1 MPTLIGGRLRGE
13 SSSLSFCVAS
23 NTSNADLTAN
33 SAWSLQ
39 SRGAFQNAMM
49 QSPIY
54 LSIVPLLFI
63 ILYILFISITVLIF
77 IRVKSLIFDLFVAV
91 VLSALAEP
99 VVYRLSKKLSRK
111 LSALITVGV
120 ILIIIGAT
128 FFSIIPIMVQE
139 IYFLSSQLPTYF
151 DNFINYLNVE
161 GFAVSSQSLDLEAQ
175 FNTLIKDYGSTVGS
189 GVVFAGQG
197 LLRTL
202 GHIFVIFFFT
212 YYLISEGDGWRIKL
226 KESLPNNV
234 SSSIDQVW
242 TIGVS
247 KAGGFIV
254 AKVILGVLASIV
266 LSVAF
271 LLIGLPSPIA
281 LGVSAG
287 ILSQLIPVVGTFL
300 GGLVPFIASIS
311 LGTTTIFSTILV
323 LLIYQV
329 IENYFISPRVTKSTM
344 EIHPAIAVFSTL
356 FGAYT
361 LGGVGAILALPVAAT
376 VQGVLGTIISNRK

>member
-1 MPTLIGGRLRGE
+1 MNLPKGE
-13 SSSLSFCVAS
+13 TRQELL
-23 NTSNADLTAN
+23 N
-33 SAWSLQ
+33 
-39 SRGAFQNAMM
+39 RAF
-49 QSPIY
+49 
-54 LSIVPLLFI
+54 
-63 ILYILFISITVLIF
+63 LYVVLISISVLIF
-77 IRVKSLIFDLFVAV
+77 LRVKSLIFDLFVAV
-91 VLSALAEP
+91 VLAALAEP
-99 VVYRLSKKLSRK
+99 VVYRLSQKINRRA
-111 LSALITVGV
+111 SAMVAVSLILLV
-120 ILIIIGAT
+120 IGAT
-128 FFSIIPIMVQE
+128 LFSIIPIMVQE
-139 IYFLSSQLPTYF
+139 LYFLSSQIPTYF

-161 GFAVSSQSLDLEAQ
+161 GFAVSSQSLDLESQ
-175 FNTLIKDYGSTVGS
+175 FNSLIKDYGSTVGS
-189 GVVFAGQG
+189 SVVFAGQG

-226 KESLPNNV
+226 KESLPDNV
-234 SSSIDQVW
+234 SSSIHQVW

-254 AKVILGVLASIV
+254 AKVILGVLASVV
-266 LSVAF
+266 LSVSF
-271 LLIGLPSPIA
+271 LIIGLPSPIA
-281 LGVSAG
+281 LGVAAG

-311 LGTTTIFSTILV
+311 LGTTAMIATVLV

-329 IENYFISPRVTKSTM
+329 VENYFVSPRVTKSTM

-376 VQGVLGTIISNRK
+376 VQGVIGTIVNNRKEI

>member
-1 MPTLIGGRLRGE
+1 VNLPKGE
-13 SSSLSFCVAS
+13 TRQELL
-23 NTSNADLTAN
+23 N
-33 SAWSLQ
+33 
-39 SRGAFQNAMM
+39 RAFL
-49 QSPIY
+49 Y
-54 LSIVPLLFI
+54 VLL
-63 ILYILFISITVLIF
+63 ISISVLIF
-77 IRVKSLIFDLFVAV
+77 LRVKSLIFDLFVAI
-91 VLSALAEP
+91 VLAALAEP
-99 VVYRLSKKLSRK
+99 VVYRLSKKINRRA
-111 LSALITVGV
+111 SAMIAVSI
-120 ILIIIGAT
+120 ILLVIGAT
-128 FFSIIPIMVQE
+128 LFSIIPIMVQE
-139 IYFLSSQLPTYF
+139 LYFLSSQIPTYF
-151 DNFINYLNVE
+151 DNFITYLNVE
-161 GFAVSSQSLDLEAQ
+161 GFAVSSQSLDLESQ
-175 FNTLIKDYGSTVGS
+175 FNSLIKDYGSTVGS
-189 GVVFAGQG
+189 SVVFAGQG

-226 KESLPNNV
+226 KESLPDSV
-234 SSSIDQVW
+234 STSIDQVW

-266 LSVAF
+266 LSVSF
-271 LLIGLPSPIA
+271 LIIGLPSPIA
-281 LGVSAG
+281 LGVAAG

-311 LGTTTIFSTILV
+311 LGTTAMIATVLV

-329 IENYFISPRVTKSTM
+329 IENYFVSPRVTKSTM

-376 VQGVLGTIISNRK
+376 VQGVLGTIVRNRKLI

>member
-1 MPTLIGGRLRGE
+1 MNLPKGE
-13 SSSLSFCVAS
+13 TRQELLNRTF
-23 NTSNADLTAN
+23 
-33 SAWSLQ
+33 
-39 SRGAFQNAMM
+39 
-49 QSPIY
+49 IY
-54 LSIVPLLFI
+54 IVL
-63 ILYILFISITVLIF
+63 ISISVLVF
-77 IRVKSLIFDLFVAV
+77 IRVKSLIFDLFVAI

-99 VVYRLSKKLSRK
+99 VVYRLSKRVGRK
-111 LSALITVGV
+111 LAALISVAV
-120 ILIIIGAT
+120 ILLVIGAA

-139 IYFLSSQLPTYF
+139 IYFLSSQIPAYF
-151 DNFINYLNVE
+151 DNFIGWLNVE
-161 GFAVSSQSLDLEAQ
+161 GFSVSIQATDLETQ
-175 FNTLIKDYGSTVGS
+175 FDTLIKDYGSTVGS
-189 GVVFAGQG
+189 SVVFAGQG

-202 GHIFVIFFFT
+202 GHIFIIFFFT
-212 YYLISEGDGWRIKL
+212 YYLISEGDGWRVKL
-226 KESLPNNV
+226 KESIPNNI
-234 SSSIDQVW
+234 STSIDQVW

-254 AKVILGVLASIV
+254 AKFILGVLASIV

-311 LGTTTIFSTILV
+311 LGTTTIISTILV
-323 LLIYQV
+323 LSIYQV

-376 VQGVLGTIISNRK
+376 VQGVIGTIISNRK

>member
-1 MPTLIGGRLRGE
+1 VNLPKGE
-13 SSSLSFCVAS
+13 TRQELL
-23 NTSNADLTAN
+23 N
-33 SAWSLQ
+33 
-39 SRGAFQNAMM
+39 RAF
-49 QSPIY
+49 
-54 LSIVPLLFI
+54 
-63 ILYILFISITVLIF
+63 LYVLFISISVLIF
-77 IRVKSLIFDLFVAV
+77 LRVKSLIFDLFVAV

-99 VVYRLSKKLSRK
+99 VVYRLSKKINRRA
-111 LSALITVGV
+111 SAMVAVSV
-120 ILIIIGAT
+120 ILLLIGAT
-128 FFSIIPIMVQE
+128 LFSIIPIMVQE

-161 GFAVSSQSLDLEAQ
+161 GFAVSSQSLDLETQ

-189 GVVFAGQG
+189 SVVFAGQG

-202 GHIFVIFFFT
+202 GHIFIIFFFT
-212 YYLISEGDGWRIKL
+212 YYLISEGDGWRVKL
-226 KESLPNNV
+226 KESLPDKV

-266 LSVAF
+266 LSLSF
-271 LLIGLPSPIA
+271 LIIGLPSPLA
-281 LGVSAG
+281 LGVAAG

-311 LGTTTIFSTILV
+311 LGTTAMIATVLV
-323 LLIYQV
+323 LFIYQIV
-329 IENYFISPRVTKSTM
+329 ENYFISPRVTKSTM
-344 EIHPAIAVFSTL
+344 EIHPAIAVFSTI

-376 VQGVLGTIISNRK
+376 VQGVIGTILTNRKGI

>member
-1 MPTLIGGRLRGE
+1 MNLPKGE
-13 SSSLSFCVAS
+13 TRQELL
-23 NTSNADLTAN
+23 N
-33 SAWSLQ
+33 
-39 SRGAFQNAMM
+39 RAFL
-49 QSPIY
+49 Y
-54 LSIVPLLFI
+54 VLFI
-63 ILYILFISITVLIF
+63 AISVLIF
-77 IRVKSLIFDLFVAV
+77 LRVKSLLFDLFVAV
-91 VLSALAEP
+91 VLAALAEP
-99 VVYRLSKKLSRK
+99 VVYRLSKKVNRK
-111 LSALITVGV
+111 VSAFISVSM
-120 ILIIIGAT
+120 ILLVIGAT

-139 IYFLSSQLPTYF
+139 IYFLSSQIPTYF

-161 GFAVSSQSLDLEAQ
+161 GFAVSSQSLDLESQ
-175 FNTLIKDYGSTVGS
+175 FNSLIKDYGSTVGS
-189 GVVFAGQG
+189 SVVFAGQG

-202 GHIFVIFFFT
+202 GHIFIIFFFT
-212 YYLISEGDGWRIKL
+212 YYLISEGDGWRVKL
-226 KESLPNNV
+226 KESLPENLSN
-234 SSSIDQVW
+234 SIDQVW

-254 AKVILGVLASIV
+254 AKFILGILASIV
-266 LSVAF
+266 LSLAF

-311 LGTTTIFSTILV
+311 LGTTSMIATVGV

-329 IENYFISPRVTKSTM
+329 IENYFISPKVTKSTM
-344 EIHPAIAVFSTL
+344 EIHPAVAVFSTL

-376 VQGVLGTIISNRK
+376 VQGVLGIILKNRMS

>member
-1 MPTLIGGRLRGE
+1 VNLPKGE
-13 SSSLSFCVAS
+13 TRQELL
-23 NTSNADLTAN
+23 N
-33 SAWSLQ
+33 
-39 SRGAFQNAMM
+39 RAFL
-49 QSPIY
+49 Y
-54 LSIVPLLFI
+54 VLL
-63 ILYILFISITVLIF
+63 ISISVLIF
-77 IRVKSLIFDLFVAV
+77 LRVKSLIFDLFVAV
-91 VLSALAEP
+91 VLAALAEP
-99 VVYRLSKKLSRK
+99 VVYRLSKKINRRA
-111 LSALITVGV
+111 SAMIAVSLILLV
-120 ILIIIGAT
+120 IGAT
-128 FFSIIPIMVQE
+128 LFSIIPIMVQE
-139 IYFLSSQLPTYF
+139 LYFLSSQIPTYF

-161 GFAVSSQSLDLEAQ
+161 GFAVSSQSLDLESQ
-175 FNTLIKDYGSTVGS
+175 FNSLIKDYGSTVGS
-189 GVVFAGQG
+189 SVVFAGQG

-212 YYLISEGDGWRIKL
+212 YYLISEGDGWRVKL
-226 KESLPNNV
+226 KESLPDNV
-234 SSSIDQVW
+234 STSIDQVW

-266 LSVAF
+266 LSVSF
-271 LLIGLPSPIA
+271 LIIGLPSPIA
-281 LGVSAG
+281 LGVAAG

-311 LGTTTIFSTILV
+311 LGTTAMIATVLV

-329 IENYFISPRVTKSTM
+329 IENYFVSPRVTKSTM

-376 VQGVLGTIISNRK
+376 VQGVIGTIVKNRKLI

>member
-1 MPTLIGGRLRGE
+1 MNLPKGE
-13 SSSLSFCVAS
+13 TRQELL
-23 NTSNADLTAN
+23 N
-33 SAWSLQ
+33 
-39 SRGAFQNAMM
+39 RAFL
-49 QSPIY
+49 Y
-54 LSIVPLLFI
+54 VLL
-63 ILYILFISITVLIF
+63 ISISVLIF
-77 IRVKSLIFDLFVAV
+77 LRVKSLIFDLFVAV

-99 VVYRLSKKLSRK
+99 VVYRLSLKINRK
-111 LSALITVGV
+111 ASALVAV
-120 ILIIIGAT
+120 SLILLLIGAT
-128 FFSIIPIMVQE
+128 LFSIIPIMVQE

-161 GFAVSSQSLDLEAQ
+161 GFAISSQSLDLETQ
-175 FNTLIKDYGSTVGS
+175 FNSLIKDYGSTVGS
-189 GVVFAGQG
+189 SVVFAGQG

-202 GHIFVIFFFT
+202 GHIFIIFFFT

-234 SSSIDQVW
+234 STSIDQVW

-266 LSVAF
+266 LSVSF
-271 LLIGLPSPIA
+271 LIIGLPSPIA
-281 LGVSAG
+281 LGVAAG

-311 LGTTTIFSTILV
+311 LGTTAMVATVMV
-323 LLIYQV
+323 LFIYQIV
-329 IENYFISPRVTKSTM
+329 ENYLVSPRVTKSTM
-344 EIHPAIAVFSTL
+344 EIHPAIAVFATL

-376 VQGVLGTIISNRK
+376 VQGVIGTVIKNRKQL

>member
-1 MPTLIGGRLRGE
+1 MNLPKGE
-13 SSSLSFCVAS
+13 TRQELL
-23 NTSNADLTAN
+23 N
-33 SAWSLQ
+33 
-39 SRGAFQNAMM
+39 RAF
-49 QSPIY
+49 
-54 LSIVPLLFI
+54 
-63 ILYILFISITVLIF
+63 LYVVLISISVLIF
-77 IRVKSLIFDLFVAV
+77 LRVKSLIFDLFVAV
-91 VLSALAEP
+91 VLAALAEP
-99 VVYRLSKKLSRK
+99 VVYRLSQKINRRA
-111 LSALITVGV
+111 SAMVAVSLILLV
-120 ILIIIGAT
+120 IGAT
-128 FFSIIPIMVQE
+128 LFSIIPIMVQE
-139 IYFLSSQLPTYF
+139 LYFLSSQIPTYF

-161 GFAVSSQSLDLEAQ
+161 GFAVSSQSLDLESQ
-175 FNTLIKDYGSTVGS
+175 FNSLIKDYGSTVGS
-189 GVVFAGQG
+189 SVVFAGQG

-226 KESLPNNV
+226 KESLPDNV
-234 SSSIDQVW
+234 SSSIHQVW

-254 AKVILGVLASIV
+254 AKVILGVLASVV
-266 LSVAF
+266 LSVSF
-271 LLIGLPSPIA
+271 LIIGLPSPIA
-281 LGVSAG
+281 LGVAAG

-311 LGTTTIFSTILV
+311 LGTTAMIATVLV

-329 IENYFISPRVTKSTM
+329 VENYFVSPRVTKSTM

-376 VQGVLGTIISNRK
+376 VQGVIGTIINNRKEI

>member
-1 MPTLIGGRLRGE
+1 MNLPKGE
-13 SSSLSFCVAS
+13 TRQELL
-23 NTSNADLTAN
+23 N
-33 SAWSLQ
+33 
-39 SRGAFQNAMM
+39 RAF
-49 QSPIY
+49 
-54 LSIVPLLFI
+54 
-63 ILYILFISITVLIF
+63 LYVLIIAF
-77 IRVKSLIFDLFVAV
+77 SVLVFLRVKSLIFDLFVAI

-99 VVYRLSKKLSRK
+99 VVYRLSKKINRQGA
-111 LSALITVGV
+111 ALIAVSV
-120 ILIIIGAT
+120 ILLVIGAT
-128 FFSIIPIMVQE
+128 LFSIIPIMVQE
-139 IYFLSSQLPTYF
+139 IYFLSSQMPTYF

-161 GFAVSSQSLDLEAQ
+161 GFAISSQSLDLENQ
-175 FNTLIKDYGSTVGS
+175 FNSLIKDYGSTVGS
-189 GVVFAGQG
+189 SVVFAGQG

-202 GHIFVIFFFT
+202 GHIFIIFFFT

-226 KESLPNNV
+226 KESLPNNI

-242 TIGVS
+242 RIGVS

-266 LSVAF
+266 LSVSF

-281 LGVSAG
+281 LGVAAG

-311 LGTTTIFSTILV
+311 LGTNAMIATVVV
-323 LLIYQV
+323 LLAYQI

-376 VQGVLGTIISNRK
+376 VQGVIGTILKNRKDT

>member
-1 MPTLIGGRLRGE
+1 MNLPKGE
-13 SSSLSFCVAS
+13 TRQELL
-23 NTSNADLTAN
+23 N
-33 SAWSLQ
+33 
-39 SRGAFQNAMM
+39 RAF
-49 QSPIY
+49 
-54 LSIVPLLFI
+54 
-63 ILYILFISITVLIF
+63 LYVLIIAF
-77 IRVKSLIFDLFVAV
+77 SVLVFLRVKSLIFDLFVAI

-99 VVYRLSKKLSRK
+99 VVYRLSKKINRLGA
-111 LSALITVGV
+111 ALIAVSV
-120 ILIIIGAT
+120 ILLVIGAT
-128 FFSIIPIMVQE
+128 LFSIIPIMVQE
-139 IYFLSSQLPTYF
+139 IYFLSSQMPTYF

-161 GFAVSSQSLDLEAQ
+161 GFAISSQSLDLENQ
-175 FNTLIKDYGSTVGS
+175 FNSLIKDYGSTVGS
-189 GVVFAGQG
+189 SVVFAGQG

-202 GHIFVIFFFT
+202 GHIFIIFFFT

-226 KESLPNNV
+226 KESLPNNI

-242 TIGVS
+242 RIGVS

-266 LSVAF
+266 LSVSF

-281 LGVSAG
+281 LGVAAG

-311 LGTTTIFSTILV
+311 LGTNAMIATVVV
-323 LLIYQV
+323 LLAYLI

-376 VQGVLGTIISNRK
+376 VQGVIGTILKNRKDT

>member
-1 MPTLIGGRLRGE
+1 MNLPKGE
-13 SSSLSFCVAS
+13 TRQELL
-23 NTSNADLTAN
+23 N
-33 SAWSLQ
+33 
-39 SRGAFQNAMM
+39 RAF
-49 QSPIY
+49 
-54 LSIVPLLFI
+54 
-63 ILYILFISITVLIF
+63 LYVLFISISVLIF
-77 IRVKSLIFDLFVAV
+77 LRVKSLIFDLFVAV

-99 VVYRLSKKLSRK
+99 VVYRLSQKINRRA
-111 LSALITVGV
+111 SAMVAVSV
-120 ILIIIGAT
+120 ILLLIGAT
-128 FFSIIPIMVQE
+128 LFSIIPIMVQE

-161 GFAVSSQSLDLEAQ
+161 GFAVSSQSLDLETQ
-175 FNTLIKDYGSTVGS
+175 FNTLIKDYGGTVGS
-189 GVVFAGQG
+189 SVVFAGQG

-202 GHIFVIFFFT
+202 GHIFIIFFFT
-212 YYLISEGDGWRIKL
+212 YYLISEGDGWRVKL
-226 KESLPNNV
+226 KESLPDKV

-266 LSVAF
+266 LSLSF
-271 LLIGLPSPIA
+271 LIIGLPSPIA
-281 LGVSAG
+281 LGVAAG

-311 LGTTTIFSTILV
+311 LGTTAMIATVLV
-323 LLIYQV
+323 LFIYQIV
-329 IENYFISPRVTKSTM
+329 ENYFISPRVTKSTM
-344 EIHPAIAVFSTL
+344 EIHPAIAVFSTI

-376 VQGVLGTIISNRK
+376 VQGVIGTILTNRKDI

>member
-1 MPTLIGGRLRGE
+1 MNLPKGE
-13 SSSLSFCVAS
+13 TRQELL
-23 NTSNADLTAN
+23 N
-33 SAWSLQ
+33 
-39 SRGAFQNAMM
+39 RAFL
-49 QSPIY
+49 Y
-54 LSIVPLLFI
+54 VLL
-63 ILYILFISITVLIF
+63 ISISVLIF
-77 IRVKSLIFDLFVAV
+77 LRVKSLIFDLFVAV

-99 VVYRLSKKLSRK
+99 VVYRLSKKINRK
-111 LSALITVGV
+111 ASALVAVSV
-120 ILIIIGAT
+120 ILLLIGAT
-128 FFSIIPIMVQE
+128 LFSIIPIMVQE

-161 GFAVSSQSLDLEAQ
+161 GFAISSQSLDLETQ
-175 FNTLIKDYGSTVGS
+175 FNSLIKDYGSTVGS
-189 GVVFAGQG
+189 SVVFAGQG

-202 GHIFVIFFFT
+202 GHIFIIFFFT
-212 YYLISEGDGWRIKL
+212 YYLISEGDGWRVKL

-234 SSSIDQVW
+234 STSIDQVW

-266 LSVAF
+266 LSVSF
-271 LLIGLPSPIA
+271 LIIGLPSPIA
-281 LGVSAG
+281 LGVAAG

-311 LGTTTIFSTILV
+311 LGTTAMVATVLV
-323 LLIYQV
+323 LFIYQIV
-329 IENYFISPRVTKSTM
+329 ENYLVSPRVTKSTM
-344 EIHPAIAVFSTL
+344 EIHPAIAVFATL

-376 VQGVLGTIISNRK
+376 VQGVIGTVLKNRKEL

>member
-1 MPTLIGGRLRGE
+1 
-13 SSSLSFCVAS
+13 
-23 NTSNADLTAN
+23 
-33 SAWSLQ
+33 
-39 SRGAFQNAMM
+39 
-49 QSPIY
+49 
-54 LSIVPLLFI
+54 
-63 ILYILFISITVLIF
+63 LIF
-77 IRVKSLIFDLFVAV
+77 LRVKSLIFDLFVAV
-91 VLSALAEP
+91 VLAALAEP
-99 VVYRLSKKLSRK
+99 VVYRLSKKINRRA
-111 LSALITVGV
+111 SAMIAVSLILLV
-120 ILIIIGAT
+120 IGAT
-128 FFSIIPIMVQE
+128 LFSIIPIMVQE
-139 IYFLSSQLPTYF
+139 LYFLSSQIPTYF

-161 GFAVSSQSLDLEAQ
+161 GFAVSSQSLDLESQ
-175 FNTLIKDYGSTVGS
+175 FNSLIKDYGSTVGS
-189 GVVFAGQG
+189 SVVFAGQG

-212 YYLISEGDGWRIKL
+212 YYLISEGDGWRVKL
-226 KESLPNNV
+226 KESLPDSV
-234 SSSIDQVW
+234 STSIDQVW

-266 LSVAF
+266 LSVSF
-271 LLIGLPSPIA
+271 LIIGLPSPIA
-281 LGVSAG
+281 LGVAAG

-311 LGTTTIFSTILV
+311 LGTTAMIATVLV

-329 IENYFISPRVTKSTM
+329 IENYFVSPRVTKSTM

-376 VQGVLGTIISNRK
+376 VQGVIGTIVKNRKLI

>member
-1 MPTLIGGRLRGE
+1 MNLPKGE
-13 SSSLSFCVAS
+13 TRQELL
-23 NTSNADLTAN
+23 N
-33 SAWSLQ
+33 
-39 SRGAFQNAMM
+39 RAFL
-49 QSPIY
+49 Y
-54 LSIVPLLFI
+54 VLL
-63 ILYILFISITVLIF
+63 ISISVLIF
-77 IRVKSLIFDLFVAV
+77 LRVKSLIFDLFVAI
-91 VLSALAEP
+91 VLAALAEP
-99 VVYRLSKKLSRK
+99 VVYRLSKKINRRA
-111 LSALITVGV
+111 SAMIAVSI
-120 ILIIIGAT
+120 ILLVIGAT
-128 FFSIIPIMVQE
+128 LFSIIPIMVQE
-139 IYFLSSQLPTYF
+139 LYFLSSQIPTYF
-151 DNFINYLNVE
+151 DNFITYLNVE
-161 GFAVSSQSLDLEAQ
+161 GFAVSSQSLDLESQ
-175 FNTLIKDYGSTVGS
+175 FNSLIKDYGSTVGS
-189 GVVFAGQG
+189 SVVFAGQG

-226 KESLPNNV
+226 KESLPDSV
-234 SSSIDQVW
+234 STSIDQVW

-266 LSVAF
+266 LSVSF
-271 LLIGLPSPIA
+271 LIIGLPSPIA
-281 LGVSAG
+281 LGVAAG

-311 LGTTTIFSTILV
+311 LGTSAMIATVLV

-329 IENYFISPRVTKSTM
+329 IENYFVSPRVTKSTM

-376 VQGVLGTIISNRK
+376 VQGVLGTIIRNRKLI

>member
-1 MPTLIGGRLRGE
+1 MNLPKGE
-13 SSSLSFCVAS
+13 TRQELL
-23 NTSNADLTAN
+23 N
-33 SAWSLQ
+33 
-39 SRGAFQNAMM
+39 RAF
-49 QSPIY
+49 
-54 LSIVPLLFI
+54 
-63 ILYILFISITVLIF
+63 LYVLFISISVLIF
-77 IRVKSLIFDLFVAV
+77 LRVKSLLFDLFVAV
-91 VLSALAEP
+91 VLAALAEP
-99 VVYRLSKKLSRK
+99 VVYRLSKKVNRRVAAFIAVS
-111 LSALITVGV
+111 LILVV
-120 ILIIIGAT
+120 IGAT

-139 IYFLSSQLPTYF
+139 IYFLSSQIPTYF

-175 FNTLIKDYGSTVGS
+175 FNSLIKDYGSTVGS
-189 GVVFAGQG
+189 SVVFAGQG

-202 GHIFVIFFFT
+202 GHIFIIFFFT
-212 YYLISEGDGWRIKL
+212 YYLISEGDGWRVKL
-226 KESLPNNV
+226 KESLPGNV
-234 SSSIDQVW
+234 ANSIDQVW

-254 AKVILGVLASIV
+254 AKLILGILASIV

-271 LLIGLPSPIA
+271 FLIGLPSPIA

-311 LGTTTIFSTILV
+311 LGTTSMVSTVAV
-323 LLIYQV
+323 LLFYQV
-329 IENYFISPRVTKSTM
+329 VENYFISPRVTKSTM
-344 EIHPAIAVFSTL
+344 EIHPAVAVFSTL

-376 VQGVLGTIISNRK
+376 VQGVLGIIIKNRKS

>member
-1 MPTLIGGRLRGE
+1 VNLPKGE
-13 SSSLSFCVAS
+13 TRQELL
-23 NTSNADLTAN
+23 N
-33 SAWSLQ
+33 
-39 SRGAFQNAMM
+39 RAF
-49 QSPIY
+49 
-54 LSIVPLLFI
+54 
-63 ILYILFISITVLIF
+63 LYVLIIAF
-77 IRVKSLIFDLFVAV
+77 SVLVFLRVKSLIFDLFVAI

-99 VVYRLSKKLSRK
+99 VVYRLSKKINRQGA
-111 LSALITVGV
+111 ALIAVSV
-120 ILIIIGAT
+120 ILLVIGAT
-128 FFSIIPIMVQE
+128 LFSIIPIMVQE
-139 IYFLSSQLPTYF
+139 IYFLSSQMPTYF

-161 GFAVSSQSLDLEAQ
+161 GFAISSQSLDLENQ
-175 FNTLIKDYGSTVGS
+175 FNSLIKDYGSTVGS
-189 GVVFAGQG
+189 SVVFAGQG

-202 GHIFVIFFFT
+202 GHIFIIFFFT

-226 KESLPNNV
+226 KESLPNNI

-242 TIGVS
+242 RIGVS

-266 LSVAF
+266 LSVSF

-281 LGVSAG
+281 LGVAAG

-311 LGTTTIFSTILV
+311 LGTNAMIATVVV
-323 LLIYQV
+323 LLAYQI

-376 VQGVLGTIISNRK
+376 VQGVIGTILKNRKDT

>member
-1 MPTLIGGRLRGE
+1 MNLPKGE
-13 SSSLSFCVAS
+13 TRQELL
-23 NTSNADLTAN
+23 N
-33 SAWSLQ
+33 
-39 SRGAFQNAMM
+39 RAF
-49 QSPIY
+49 
-54 LSIVPLLFI
+54 
-63 ILYILFISITVLIF
+63 LYVLFISISVLIF
-77 IRVKSLIFDLFVAV
+77 LRVKSLIFDLFVAV

-99 VVYRLSKKLSRK
+99 VVYRLSKKINRRA
-111 LSALITVGV
+111 SAMVAVSV
-120 ILIIIGAT
+120 ILLLIGAIL
-128 FFSIIPIMVQE
+128 FSIIPIMVQE

-161 GFAVSSQSLDLEAQ
+161 GFAVSSQSLDLETQ

-189 GVVFAGQG
+189 SVVFAGQG

-202 GHIFVIFFFT
+202 GHIFIIFFFT
-212 YYLISEGDGWRIKL
+212 YYLISEGDGWRVKL
-226 KESLPNNV
+226 KESLPDKV

-266 LSVAF
+266 LSLSF
-271 LLIGLPSPIA
+271 LIIGLPSPLA
-281 LGVSAG
+281 LGVAAG

-300 GGLVPFIASIS
+300 GGLVPFITSIS
-311 LGTTTIFSTILV
+311 LGTTAMIATVLV
-323 LLIYQV
+323 LFIYQIV
-329 IENYFISPRVTKSTM
+329 ENYFISPRVTKSTM
-344 EIHPAIAVFSTL
+344 EIHPAIAVFSTI

-376 VQGVLGTIISNRK
+376 VQGVIGTILTNRKDI